1 MWIQGLRRLNG
12 RLLIHA
18 AEGLFGLG
26 LVDVGALD
34 GHKVGRCSQ
43 ACDVPPCGLGVVDC
57 KSHSDTQK
65 GRYERNET
73 LSHISTEV
81 LTLECETGLM
91 MGLSARLLWSQSPT
105 ALSPRPT
112 SRVRDPHLRILNS

>member
-1 MWIQGLRRLNG
+1 MLWIQGLRRLNG

-43 ACDVPPCGLGVVDC
+43 ACDVLPCGLGVVIV
-57 KSHSDTQK
+57 SRTQTRK
-65 GRYERNET
+65 KAGTRETERYYT
-73 LSHISTEV
+73 F
-81 LTLECETGLM
+81 
-91 MGLSARLLWSQSPT
+91 RL
-105 ALSPRPT
+105 
-112 SRVRDPHLRILNS
+112 NC